1 MSVLPKVNDR
11 FNAILVKIPASCFVE
26 IDRLILHFVQR
37 NKRSRVANLILK
49 EKNEVGGLTL
59 PLLKAYYKATVI
71 KTVWHWWKNRQLDQ
85 WNRLESPEIDPHKY
99 SQLIFDKGVKAI
111 QWNGDNYFNKWCWN
125 KTVHSYF
132 KKKCI

>member
-1 MSVLPKVNDR
+1 MFMDRKTQVVPPNLNQWNSNQNSQKVSLWISKHWFWPKTQKTNR
-11 FNAILVKIPASCFVE
+11 
-26 IDRLILHFVQR
+26 RLKKTKF
-37 NKRSRVANLILK
+37 
-49 EKNEVGGLTL
+49 GGLTL
-59 PLLKAYYKATVI
+59 PDFKTCCKAIVI